1 VLKLPHLLEVTV
13 KIHIIN
19 FQSIEDVSFEIPE
32 KSFTCIVGP
41 SNIGKSA
48 IRRALECLM
57 YNNSDASFIR
67 NGAKSCSIEV
77 TFGDGSVIKWYRD
90 KKTAGYIIDGDDFT
104 KLAGSVPDLLIDKG
118 YKELIINKDKY
129 QVQIASQF
137 NNIFLL
143 NETGGKVTE
152 VLSNLGNLNRIIK
165 SNKSCQTDLKVN
177 KNRLSVRRE
186 DIISAKEKLK
196 SYKGLD
202 DQKQLVSVLKTH
214 LKEIRETK
222 NKLYTIKKIETSL
235 NKSVDIVRIL
245 RPAKDIDV
253 TSFDLDLNKVTNLN
267 NLLKKLTRTQKVV
280 DSYAP
285 IKNIAT
291 ISLDISADNLKVLK
305 ALLPKLTVYEKKQT
319 HFSKLSEI
327 PKIDFNLKE
336 EYDQYLNLI
345 TYSKKLEIAK
355 NKIELYKN
363 LTYVVPSLEDLDIS
377 MLKRVSALCK
387 SVSETKDK
395 VLSLRDQLNDSE
407 VKLTKLEEERDNLHK
422 TLGVCPLCD
431 KEF

>member
-1 VLKLPHLLEVTV
+1 M
-13 KIHIIN
+13 KIHIVN

-67 NGAKSCSIEV
+67 NGEKSCSIEV

-104 KLAGSVPDLLIDKG
+104 KLAGSVPDVLIDKG
-118 YKELIINKDKY
+118 YKELLINKDKY

-165 SNKSCQTDLKVN
+165 SNKSCQTDLKLN

-186 DIISAKEKLK
+186 DVISAKEKLK

-202 DQKQLVSVLKTH
+202 DQRQLVAVLKSH
-214 LKEIRETK
+214 LKEIKETK
-222 NKLYTIKKIETSL
+222 DKINTIKKIETSL
-235 NKSVDIVRIL
+235 NKAVAIVKIL
-245 RPAKDIDV
+245 RPSKDIEV

-267 NLLKKLTRTQKVV
+267 NLLKKLTRSQKLV
-280 DSYAP
+280 DSYEP
-285 IKNIAT
+285 IKNVSN
-291 ISLDISADNLKVLK
+291 ISLDISAENLNTLK
-305 ALLPKLTVYEKKQT
+305 LLLPKLDAYNKKQT
-319 HFSKLSEI
+319 HFAKLLEI

-336 EYDQYLNLI
+336 EYDQYLKMI
-345 TYSKKLEIAK
+345 TYSKKLEVAK
-355 NKIELYKN
+355 NKIDLYKN
-363 LTYVVPSLEDLDIS
+363 LTSVIPSLEELDLALIE
-377 MLKRVSALCK
+377 RVSSLYK
-387 SVSETKDK
+387 TVSETKDR
-395 VLSLRDQLNDSE
+395 VLSLRNQVNDSE

>member
-1 VLKLPHLLEVTV
+1 M
-13 KIHIIN
+13 KIHIVN

-32 KSFTCIVGP
+32 QSFTCIVGP

-67 NGAKSCSIEV
+67 NGEKSCSIEV

-118 YKELIINKDKY
+118 YKELLINKDKY

-165 SNKSCQTDLKVN
+165 SNKSCQTDLKLN

-202 DQKQLVSVLKTH
+202 DQRQLVLDLKTH
-214 LKEIRETK
+214 LKDIKETK
-222 NKLYTIKKIETSL
+222 DKIYIVKKIETSL
-235 NKSVDIVRIL
+235 NKSANIVKIL
-245 RPAKDIDV
+245 RPAKEIEV

-267 NLLKKLTRTQKVV
+267 NLLKKITYTQKMV
-280 DSYAP
+280 DSYESLKRVP
-285 IKNIAT
+285 D
-291 ISLDISADNLKVLK
+291 ISLDISADNLKILK
-305 ALLPKLTVYEKKQT
+305 AILPKLTLYEKKQE
-319 HFSKLSEI
+319 HFAKLASI
-327 PKIDFNLKE
+327 PKIEFNLKE
-336 EYDQYLNLI
+336 EYDTYLNLI
-345 TYSKKLEIAK
+345 TFNKKLEIAE
-355 NKIELYKN
+355 NKIALYKN
-363 LTYVVPSLEDLDIS
+363 LQGTLPSLEDIDVS
-377 MLKRVSALCK
+377 MLKRVSDLYK
-387 SVSETKDK
+387 RVSETKDK